1 MKRFALVVTFGLL
14 AASALG
20 QDAVTIQA
28 PKLKTGDRVRTA
40 KTEKTNSTV
49 SFAAGGQ
56 SVKKDDTT
64 TKTIVY
70 VDEVVTAGDKG
81 GRPVKLKRTYE
92 KFEVSKGMGGKDE
105 PAPPLNTPITIE
117 KKGEKYEFTAE
128 KPLDKAFSAKLS
140 AEFDKAPKAEVF
152 LPDKPVK
159 PGDTWKLDGKK
170 LGALVGGGEG
180 LGVIDPDKSEMT
192 GKLVKAYQKDGKQY
206 GVIEFTGNVAIKGL
220 GEKAPV
226 TVKAGS
232 GMNIKMT
239 MDGCI
244 DGSTPAGE
252 MKGTMKLKLDAEGG
266 GTSVNVTA
274 DGATTETTE
283 LLPK

>member
-1 MKRFALVVTFGLL
+1 MRRFTLVVAFGVV

-28 PKLKTGDRVRTA
+28 PKLKAGDRVRTT
-40 KTEKTNSTV
+40 KTEKTNTAV
-49 SFAAGGQ
+49 SFTAGGQ
-56 SVKKDDTT
+56 AVKKDDAV

-105 PAPPLNTPITIE
+105 PSPPLNTPITIE
-117 KKGEKYEFTAE
+117 KKGEKYEFSADR
-128 KPLDKAFSAKLS
+128 PLGKEFSAKLS
-140 AEFDKAPKAEVF
+140 GEFDKAPKAEAF

-170 LGALVGGGEG
+170 LEG
-180 LGVIDPDKSEMT
+180 LTGGDAGGVIDPDKSEMT

-206 GVIEFTGNVAIKGL
+206 GVLEFSGNVAIKSL
-220 GEKAPV
+220 GEKVPV
-226 TVKAGS
+226 TVKVGS
-232 GMNIKMT
+232 GLNIKMT

-244 DGSTPAGE
+244 DGSSPAGE
-252 MKGTMKLKLDAEGG
+252 TKGTLKMKLDAEGG
-266 GTSVNVTA
+266 GTVVTVTA
-274 DGATTETTE
+274 DGTTTETME
-283 LLPK
+283 LL